1 MFKLVVFK
9 ACLSVCKFYIR
20 CGEYTRWVHHQ
31 SFQWEHHMVYWCH
44 TYLTFILLHAKVII
58 IPVGVFN
65 IYVMQEWGL
74 NFKVLGSSYN
84 VLFLAAKMKIH
95 QASTSWRFH
104 ALGSSLQIHELV
116 DSARNVQGSVQSTT
130 ITLDNRGR
138 NGVIYV

>member
-1 MFKLVVFK
+1 MGTSSIISVGASHGLLVSYIFK
-9 ACLSVCKFYIR
+9 S
-20 CGEYTRWVHHQ
+20 
-31 SFQWEHHMVYWCH
+31 
-44 TYLTFILLHAKVII
+44 FILLHAKVII
-58 IPVGVFN
+58 IPVGVFT
-65 IYVMQEWGL
+65 IYLYVMQEWGF
-74 NFKVLGSSYN
+74 NFKLLGSSYI

-95 QASTSWRFH
+95 QASTGWRCH

>member
-1 MFKLVVFK
+1 MWRIHKVGTSSILVGASHGLLVSYIFK
-9 ACLSVCKFYIR
+9 S
-20 CGEYTRWVHHQ
+20 
-31 SFQWEHHMVYWCH
+31 
-44 TYLTFILLHAKVII
+44 FILLHAKVII

-65 IYVMQEWGL
+65 IYVMQEWGF
-74 NFKVLGSSYN
+74 NFKLLGSSYI

-95 QASTSWRFH
+95 QASTGWRFH

-138 NGVIYV
+138 NGVIYYIYINI

>member
-1 MFKLVVFK
+1 MGTSSIISVGASHGLLVSYIFK
-9 ACLSVCKFYIR
+9 S
-20 CGEYTRWVHHQ
+20 
-31 SFQWEHHMVYWCH
+31 
-44 TYLTFILLHAKVII
+44 FILLHAKVII

-65 IYVMQEWGL
+65 IYRYVMQEWGF
-74 NFKVLGSSYN
+74 NFKLLGSSYI

-95 QASTSWRFH
+95 QASTGWRFH

>member
-1 MFKLVVFK
+1 MWRIHKVSTSSISVGASHGLLVSYIFK
-9 ACLSVCKFYIR
+9 S
-20 CGEYTRWVHHQ
+20 
-31 SFQWEHHMVYWCH
+31 
-44 TYLTFILLHAKVII
+44 FILLHAKVII
-58 IPVGVFN
+58 IPVGVFT
-65 IYVMQEWGL
+65 IYRYVMQEWGF

-138 NGVIYV
+138 NGVMYI

>member
-1 MFKLVVFK
+1 MWRIHKVSTSSILVGASHGLLVSYIFK
-9 ACLSVCKFYIR
+9 S
-20 CGEYTRWVHHQ
+20 
-31 SFQWEHHMVYWCH
+31 
-44 TYLTFILLHAKVII
+44 FILLHAKVII

-65 IYVMQEWGL
+65 IYRYVMQEWGF
-74 NFKVLGSSYN
+74 NFKLLGSSYI

-138 NGVIYV
+138 NGVMYI